1 MINPIILSCG
11 SFLIFWY
18 IIYFLRDDGFWG
30 RIVSQPSWGDNQIM
44 IIFVTSVLLLVSLV
58 YFFKI
63 LKIET
68 KNIEFV
74 YLALYIFMVSASG
87 FVYSI
92 SYSEKEATLGFIST
106 ILASM
111 TILFFLKSRG
121 QKLIVSSLVILALSV
136 YLTMWSEKISFKQ
149 S

>member
-106 ILASM
+106 ILPRS
-111 TILFFLKSRG
+111 KSH
-121 QKLIVSSLVILALSV
+121 V
-136 YLTMWSEKISFKQ
+136 
-149 S
+149 

>member
-30 RIVSQPSWGDNQIM
+30 RIISQPSWGDNQVL
-44 IIFVTSVLLLVSLV
+44 IIFITSVLLLVSLV

-63 LKIET
+63 LKIES
-68 KNIEFV
+68 KNTEFI
-74 YLALYIFMVSASG
+74 YLALYIFMVAASG

-121 QKLIVSSLVILALSV
+121 QKLIISSLVIIALSV
-136 YLTMWSEKISFKQ
+136 YLTIWSEKISFKQ

>member
-18 IIYFLRDDGFWG
+18 IIYFLRDDGFWS
-30 RIVSQPSWGDNQIM
+30 RIASQPSWGDNQIL
-44 IIFVTSVLLLVSLV
+44 IIFITSVLLLVSLV
-58 YFFKI
+58 YFFRI
-63 LKIET
+63 LKTES
-68 KNIEFV
+68 KNTDLI
-74 YLALYIFMVSASG
+74 YLGLYIFMVSAAG

-106 ILASM
+106 ILAVMS
-111 TILFFLKSRG
+111 ILFFLKSRDK
-121 QKLIVSSLVILALSV
+121 KLIVSSLVVVALSV
-136 YLTMWSEKISFKQ
+136 YLTIWSEKITFRQ

>member
-92 SYSEKEATLGFIST
+92 SYSRERGHPRIHFYYTGVHDNFV
-106 ILASM
+106 
-111 TILFFLKSRG
+111 LFEVQRS
-121 QKLIVSSLVILALSV
+121 
-136 YLTMWSEKISFKQ
+136 KIDS
-149 S
+149 

>member
-106 ILASM
+106 ILTSM